1 MAKFT
6 RLEVYQ
12 KIHETGLI
20 PLFYEPD
27 FDRAKDLLT
36 GCYNGGV
43 RVVEFTNRGDFA
55 HEVFGKLVKW
65 ADVALPELIL
75 GIGTVVDAST
85 AALYIQIG
93 ANFVV
98 TPMFQEDI
106 ARVCNRRM
114 IGWLSG
120 CATLTEI
127 SRAQE
132 FGAEIVKVFP
142 GEILSPAFVKGALGP
157 MAWSKIMPTG
167 GVEPT
172 LESLSAWFNSGVVC
186 VGMGSKLF
194 PKGATAAEV
203 SEKVRFCI
211 DTIKSLRITKN

>member
-1 MAKFT
+1 MARFT

-12 KIHETGLI
+12 KIDETGLI

-27 FDRAKDLLT
+27 FERAKDLLI

-43 RVVEFTNRGDFA
+43 RVVEITNRGDFA
-55 HEVFGKLVKW
+55 HEVFGNLIKW
-65 ADVALPELIL
+65 ANGNLPELIL
-75 GIGTVVDAST
+75 GVGTVVDSAT
-85 AALYIQIG
+85 AALYIQLG
-93 ANFVV
+93 TNFVV
-98 TPMFQEDI
+98 TPVFYEDI

-157 MAWSKIMPTG
+157 MSWSKIMPTG

-172 LESLSAWFNSGVVC
+172 LESLTAWFNAGVVC

-194 PKGATAAEV
+194 PKGATADEV

-211 DTIKSLRITKN
+211 ETIKKIKNNG

>member
-1 MAKFT
+1 MARFT

-12 KIHETGLI
+12 KIDETGLI

-27 FDRAKDLLT
+27 FERAKDLLI
-36 GCYNGGV
+36 GCYKGGV
-43 RVVEFTNRGDFA
+43 RVVEITNRGDFA
-55 HEVFGKLVKW
+55 HEVFGNLVKW
-65 ADVALPELIL
+65 ANGNLPELIL
-75 GIGTVVDAST
+75 GVGTVVDSAT
-85 AALYIQIG
+85 AALYIQLG
-93 ANFVV
+93 TNFVV
-98 TPMFQEDI
+98 TPVFHEDI

-157 MAWSKIMPTG
+157 MSWSKIMPTG

-172 LESLSAWFNSGVVC
+172 LESLTAWFNAGVVC

-194 PKGATAAEV
+194 PKGATADEV

-211 DTIKSLRITKN
+211 EAIKKIKDNG